1 VITIIL
7 SLGVVA
13 MGATAMVLAVQLY
26 RARQEQTQ
34 LKNQITA
41 LRDSERILQTQA
53 YLDPLT
59 GLGNRNFL
67 GNRFRAA
74 LERSRRS
81 LQPFALLII
90 DLDRF
95 KEINDKH
102 GHAAGDFVLVT
113 IAGRLLEAVRASDTV
128 ARWGGDEF
136 VLLIESIEER
146 SELDLVGQKLI
157 DLLSERVTLRSG
169 INVSV
174 GGSIGFGVYPVDG
187 GTMEDLLTAA
197 DKAMYICKTSK
208 MMPLF

>member
-13 MGATAMVLAVQLY
+13 MGATAMVLAVKLY
-26 RARQEQTQ
+26 RARQEQAQ

-102 GHAAGDFVLVT
+102 GHAAGDFVLIT

-187 GTMEDLLTAA
+187 GTMEDLLAAA
-197 DKAMYICKTSK
+197 DKAMYLCKTSK

>member
-1 VITIIL
+1 MIL
-7 SLGVVA
+7 A
-13 MGATAMVLAVQLY
+13 IKLY
-26 RARQEQTQ
+26 RARHKQIQ
-34 LKNQITA
+34 LQNQIAA
-41 LRDSERILQTQA
+41 LRASERVLQTQA

-67 GNRFRAA
+67 DDRYRAA

-81 LQPFALLII
+81 LQPFALLMI

-95 KEINDKH
+95 KAINDKH
-102 GHAAGDFVLVT
+102 GHGAGDFALIT

-169 INVSV
+169 VNVSV
-174 GGSIGFGVYPVDG
+174 GASIGFGVYPVDG
-187 GTMEDLLTAA
+187 GSMEDLLTAA
-197 DKAMYICKTSK
+197 DKAMYLCKTSK

>member
-1 VITIIL
+1 
-7 SLGVVA
+7 
-13 MGATAMVLAVQLY
+13 MVLAVQLY

>member
-1 VITIIL
+1 
-7 SLGVVA
+7 
-13 MGATAMVLAVQLY
+13 MVLAVKLY
-26 RARQEQTQ
+26 RARQEQAQ

-102 GHAAGDFVLVT
+102 GHAAGDFVLIT

-187 GTMEDLLTAA
+187 GTMEDLLAAA
-197 DKAMYICKTSK
+197 DKAMYLCKTSK

>member
-1 VITIIL
+1 
-7 SLGVVA
+7 
-13 MGATAMVLAVQLY
+13 MVLAVQLY

-102 GHAAGDFVLVT
+102 GHAAGDFVLIT

-187 GTMEDLLTAA
+187 GTMEDLLAAA
-197 DKAMYICKTSK
+197 DKAMYLCKTSK

>member
-1 VITIIL
+1 
-7 SLGVVA
+7 
-13 MGATAMVLAVQLY
+13 MGATAMVLAVKLY
-26 RARQEQTQ
+26 RARQEQAQ

-102 GHAAGDFVLVT
+102 GHAAGDFVLIT

-187 GTMEDLLTAA
+187 GTMEDLLAAA
-197 DKAMYICKTSK
+197 DKAMYLCKTSK